1 MRTFDWIVLAASL
14 LFIVLYGMWKG
25 RNSDTTEKYL
35 LAGRSMPWY
44 AMALSIM
51 ATQASAITF
60 ISTTGQA
67 YVDGMRFVQFY
78 FGLPIAMILI
88 SMTAVPIFHR
98 AGVYTA
104 YEYLEKRFDVKTR
117 VLVSIIF
124 LISRGLAVGVALYA
138 PAIVLTV
145 IFGWPDQWTTLFMGL
160 LVLVYTVQGGIA
172 AVTWTDFQQMLIMF
186 VGLLVALFM
195 AVWLLPADVSFM
207 DAVSLAGAA
216 GRLNAVVTSFDW
228 DDRYNIWSGLF
239 ASVFLYLAYFGTDQ
253 SQVQRFLTGKSIAQS
268 RLSLLFNAVAKIPMQ
283 FLILFTGAMVFVFYT
298 FTQPPVTFNAKQLR
312 ENRANPEFA
321 AAEATHQAAWQQR
334 QQAARAYLAT
344 HDDSQLEAYRAANKT
359 LEDTRKAAQGNDAN
373 YVFLTF
379 VTQHMPPGFVGLI
392 MAAIFAAA
400 MSTIS
405 AEVNSLATV
414 SVVDIYRRHV
424 KRDAPDR
431 HYLRASQAF
440 TAFWCGYAILTAR
453 YGAGLGSLIEAVN
466 QLGSLFYSC
475 MLGVFILA
483 FYFPRVTANG
493 AFIGVLIG
501 EAAIFATNR
510 FTDVAYLWYNLI
522 GCVVVIGA
530 ALLVS
535 SFERKHQGLRSPT

>member
-1 MRTFDWIVLAASL
+1 
-14 LFIVLYGMWKG
+14 
-25 RNSDTTEKYL
+25 
-35 LAGRSMPWY
+35 
-44 AMALSIM
+44 
-51 ATQASAITF
+51 
-60 ISTTGQA
+60 
-67 YVDGMRFVQFY
+67 
-78 FGLPIAMILI
+78 
-88 SMTAVPIFHR
+88 
-98 AGVYTA
+98 
-104 YEYLEKRFDVKTR
+104 
-117 VLVSIIF
+117 
-124 LISRGLAVGVALYA
+124 
-138 PAIVLTV
+138 
-145 IFGWPDQWTTLFMGL
+145 
-160 LVLVYTVQGGIA
+160 
-172 AVTWTDFQQMLIMF
+172 
-186 VGLLVALFM
+186 
-195 AVWLLPADVSFM
+195 
-207 DAVSLAGAA
+207 
-216 GRLNAVVTSFDW
+216 
-228 DDRYNIWSGLF
+228 
-239 ASVFLYLAYFGTDQ
+239 LYLAYFGTDQ

-535 SFERKHQGLRSPT
+535 SFERKHQGLRSQT